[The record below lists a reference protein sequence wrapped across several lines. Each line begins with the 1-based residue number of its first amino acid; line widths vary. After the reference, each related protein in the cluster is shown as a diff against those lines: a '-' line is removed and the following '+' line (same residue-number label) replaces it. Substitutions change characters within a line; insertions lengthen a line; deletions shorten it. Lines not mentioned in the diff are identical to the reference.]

1 MYKHS
6 LMTWIYLTK
15 DLDEGRIEILQ
26 VTGQGISNTINING
40 DHGLIEP
47 M

>member
-26 VTGQGISNTINING
+26 VTGQGISNNKYQWR
-40 DHGLIEP
+40 P
-47 M
+47 WAY